1 MKKKKFNVVEYEDNI
16 NSYDQYSLE
25 VDPANLYNF
34 SELEKNFIE
43 LYVEYKNLAVVAK
56 LLNLDEHITLSTFN
70 KYAVKEEI
78 RRLNRAHYQKI
89 FSQKMLKIDEIGAWL
104 TSIINEDGVDK
115 NVAIKDKLKAS
126 ELLINICKFKEESII
141 DPSSL
146 MKTDIDILEKE
157 IKSLS
162 VKDLKKLIE
171 KTDDNESKK
180 ELINKIPSSSLLTE
194 EDKKI
199 LMSLSID
206 ELKKM
211 IE

>member
-25 VDPANLYNF
+25 VDPSNLYNF

-56 LLNLDEHITLSTFN
+56 LLNLDEHTTLSTFN

-104 TSIINEDGVDK
+104 TSIINEDWVDK